1 MSKTYD
7 EQIKKVETLIAGY
20 RKNLSLLKDK
30 GMSEDRLKKMEIAI
44 DELSACN
51 AENEK
56 LRKELNAKTHNASMK
71 LTEVKDEF
79 QACKKIV
86 KLNYPKEQW
95 FRFGISDLR

>member
-7 EQIKKVETLIAGY
+7 DQIKKVETLIAGY

-30 GMSEDRLKKMEIAI
+30 GVSEERLKKMETAIA
-44 DELSACN
+44 ELVVCN

-56 LRKELNAKTHNASMK
+56 LRKELNEKTHSASMK
-71 LTEVKDEF
+71 LADVKDEF
-79 QACKKIV
+79 QTCKKIV
-86 KLNYPKEQW
+86 KMNYPKEQW